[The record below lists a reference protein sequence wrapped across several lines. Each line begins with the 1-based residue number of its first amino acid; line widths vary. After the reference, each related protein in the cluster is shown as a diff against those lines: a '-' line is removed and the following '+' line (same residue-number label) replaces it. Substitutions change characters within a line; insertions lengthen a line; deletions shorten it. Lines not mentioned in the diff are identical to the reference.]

1 MQKIIII
8 LFSWLFL
15 GTIVN
20 AQNIDFKPSGNL
32 WGYVFG
38 DYYWKQ
44 HSDTLGRAPAGSPY
58 GTTSLNSKNQNQK
71 NMNAF
76 QIRRAY
82 LGYDYALTA
91 KFSTQVVLAHEMNVD
106 GNGYNTVYLKYAWL
120 KWSNIFPM
128 SNLMIGQM
136 PTSSFAT
143 PFGTEPLWG
152 YRSVEK
158 TLIDLHGTDPS
169 TDMGVM
175 LIGNL
180 WQQKKEVD
188 SLPSTIGYN
197 FMIANGPGAKPEID
211 RFKKIR
217 GNVYVNTMHQKL
229 TLGVYADFN
238 PVQFAP
244 YPLSSTTFKGY
255 IHYKSNLFRVGAEF
269 FQQTNRNGDIYQ
281 TALAA
286 KADTANGVQFGWSV
300 FGSARIIKN
309 KLNLFV
315 RVDQY
320 NPDTKFS
327 SGNYKYLASAV
338 VGNMTT
344 TTFYTQTFYLVGLDF
359 TPISRIHI
367 MANLWYTQYKTLM
380 NTDITG
386 AALGSRA
393 KSDYDLVPRITFF
406 YVFNSSKSIANNGM
420 DK

>member
-1 MQKIIII
+1 MRKILIII
-8 LFSWLFL
+8 STFL
-15 GTIVN
+15 LAGNFVK
-20 AQNIDFKPSGNL
+20 AQNSDFKPSGNL

-44 HSDTLGRAPAGSPY
+44 HSDTLGRAPVGSPY
-58 GTTSLNSKNQNQK
+58 GTASLNSKNQNQK
-71 NMNAF
+71 NMNGF

-82 LGYDYALTA
+82 LGYDYAISP
-91 KFSTQVVLAHEMNVD
+91 KFSAQVVVAHEMNVD
-106 GNGYNTVYLKYAWL
+106 GNGYNTTYLKYAWL

-158 TLIDLHGTDPS
+158 TLIDLHSLDPS

-180 WQQKKEVD
+180 WQQKNAVD
-188 SLPSTIGYN
+188 SLPTTVGYN
-197 FMIANGPGAKPEID
+197 LMVGNGTGAKPETD
-211 RFKKIR
+211 RYKKIR
-217 GNVYVNTMHQKL
+217 VNVDLNTFHQRL
-229 TLGVYADFN
+229 TIGLYADYN
-238 PVQFAP
+238 PSQFAP
-244 YPLSSTTFKGY
+244 YPTSATTLKAY
-255 IHYKSNLFRVGAEF
+255 IHYKTDMFRIGFEA
-269 FQQTNRNGDIYQ
+269 FQITNKNGDIYQ
-281 TALAA
+281 PALAA
-286 KADTANGVQFGWSV
+286 PSDTANGVQFGWSV
-300 FGSARIIKN
+300 FGSTRLIKD

-315 RVDQY
+315 RMDQY

-327 SGNYKYLASAV
+327 SSNYKYLSSAFG
-338 VGNMTT
+338 GNMTT
-344 TTFYTQTFYLVGLDF
+344 TTFYTQTFYLVGLDY

-380 NTDITG
+380 NTDIAG
-386 AALGSRA
+386 AALGKRA

-420 DK
+420 DR